1 MGEWPGFSRGLRS
14 PFVKYPLRPLTC
26 LCISLSLLLCP
37 ALLCT
42 AQARGAETMTVRA
55 QLTAVHEAPLAAA
68 IQARIKELPVR
79 EGDAFAAGDLLLA
92 YDCADRE
99 AEHQRAEAGYRATRT
114 KLKANEELNRLN
126 SISVVEVDL
135 SRAEV
140 EIAKA
145 ELAVQAMRLK
155 HCKEFAPFPGRVAAL
170 YVKQFQRV
178 SPGDPLMTVVDPS
191 RLEAECI
198 VPSKWLRWLKRG
210 HPIDLLVEETGDTV
224 RAVVESIAPFVDPV
238 SQTVKVRASV
248 EAVPGLLP
256 GMSGTAAFLPV
267 Q

>member
-1 MGEWPGFSRGLRS
+1 MRGNPCVRFFAGFG
-14 PFVKYPLRPLTC
+14 V
-26 LCISLSLLLCP
+26 LLLFCSLAAGP
-37 ALLCT
+37 
-42 AQARGAETMTVRA
+42 AQARGTDSLVVRA

-68 IQARIKELPVR
+68 IQARIKDLPLR
-79 EGDAFAAGDLLLA
+79 EGDSFATGDLLLA

-99 AEHQRAEAGYRATRT
+99 AEYQRAAAGYRATRS

-126 SISVVEVDL
+126 SISTVEVDL

-140 EIAKA
+140 DIAKA
-145 ELAVQAMRLK
+145 EQEVQAMRLK
-155 HCKEFAPFPGRVAAL
+155 QCKEFAPFAGRVAAL
-170 YVKQFQRV
+170 YVKRYQRV

-198 VPSKWLRWLKRG
+198 VPSKWLRWLKVG

-256 GMSGTAAFLPV
+256 GMSGTAAFLPA